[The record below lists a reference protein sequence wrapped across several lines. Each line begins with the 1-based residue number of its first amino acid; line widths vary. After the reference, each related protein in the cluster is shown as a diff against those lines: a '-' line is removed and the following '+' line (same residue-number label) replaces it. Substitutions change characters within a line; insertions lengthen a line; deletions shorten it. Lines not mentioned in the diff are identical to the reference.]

1 MFLYQSVSV
10 QGPYKLRLCLL
21 ADMLS
26 TKCMKK
32 TPMCSLCATLHPAR
46 CVYEKVEL
54 QIGSFVTARA
64 ALFQPGNVLFLQ
76 IFIIWLNSNTCHP
89 KRTKRAKIVEFLQK
103 SFATSHSTQQTSV
116 HQVAERRVM
125 HIFVFVFYSHLSCMY
140 LYLSRMYLY
149 LYLLHYP
156 RSMLADVSFYPF
168 SS

>member
-1 MFLYQSVSV
+1 MQ
-10 QGPYKLRLCLL
+10 PC
-21 ADMLS
+21 
-26 TKCMKK
+26 
-32 TPMCSLCATLHPAR
+32 TLHVVFTRRLNCKLAVSSQHVPP
-46 CVYEKVEL
+46 
-54 QIGSFVTARA
+54 SFNLEMSFFFR
-64 ALFQPGNVLFLQ
+64 F
-76 IFIIWLNSNTCHP
+76 FIIWLNSNTCHP

-116 HQVAERRVM
+116 HQVVERRVM